1 MCLELEVLYLSDNII
16 NVSVD
21 ERFVFVVRI
30 FEMFGVDVYIVITLV
45 GYMMPAFPG
54 LMDE

>member
-30 FEMFGVDVYIVITLV
+30 FEMFGVYIVITLI
-45 GYMMPAFPG
+45 GYMMPVFPR

>member
-30 FEMFGVDVYIVITLV
+30 FEMFGVYIVITLV
-45 GYMMPAFPG
+45 GYMMPVSYR
-54 LMDE
+54 LIDE